1 MSASRHLRLYRT
13 ATGLFEPA
21 APLLLRARVLR
32 GKEDPARLKER
43 LGRTA
48 APRPEGKLVW
58 LHGASVGEGL
68 SLLPLIEGLRKA
80 RPDLSILVT
89 SGTVTSAEMLRRR
102 LPEGVIHQYVPVD
115 APRAVARFLDYW
127 RPSLGVFVESE
138 LWPNLITLADA
149 RKIRLAL
156 VSARVT
162 EKSAAGW
169 RKAPEMARELI
180 STFSLILSQ
189 DDLTAGRLG
198 EFGANDDGRLN
209 LKLVGAPLPV
219 DEAELKMA
227 KKAVGKR
234 PVLLA
239 ASTHPG
245 EDEIILTAFKSVGG
259 DALLILVP
267 RHVERAAGIIELARE
282 RGLSAGKRS
291 AGDPLGADAVY
302 VADTL
307 GELGLWFRI
316 ARGAFI
322 GGSLVEGPGGHNPV
336 EPAQLGCP
344 VITGAFVDNWRSVYS
359 PLVKNGVATVVR
371 TANDLTAA
379 FYALLKEPKMAKARA
394 ERALSMIG
402 DEREVLDA
410 AVRRLAMQVP

>member
-1 MSASRHLRLYRT
+1 MSASRHLRLYRA
-13 ATGLFEPA
+13 ATGLLEPV
-21 APLLLRARVLR
+21 APLVLRARTLR
-32 GKEDPARLKER
+32 GKEDSGRLGER
-43 LGRTA
+43 LGRA
-48 APRPEGKLVW
+48 SVARPDGKLVW
-58 LHGASVGEGL
+58 LHGASVGESL

-89 SGTVTSAEMLRRR
+89 SGTATSAAMLRMR
-102 LPEGVIHQYVPVD
+102 LPEGVIHQFIPVD
-115 APRAVARFLDYW
+115 APKAVSRFLDHW

-138 LWPNLITLADA
+138 LWPNLITQADA

-169 RKAPEMARELI
+169 RKAPDMARELI
-180 STFSLILSQ
+180 GAFSLVLAQ
-189 DDLTAGRLG
+189 DDLTASRLG
-198 EFGANDDGRLN
+198 EFGASDDGRLN
-209 LKLVGAPLPV
+209 LKLVGAPLPA
-219 DEAELKMA
+219 DEAELKKL

-245 EDEIILTAFKSVGG
+245 EDEIILTAFKSLGG

-267 RHVERAAGIIELARE
+267 RHVERANAIIELARE
-282 RGLSAGKRS
+282 RGFAVGKRS
-291 AGDPLGADAVY
+291 AGDLLGTDPIY

-307 GELGLWFRI
+307 GELGLWFRM

-322 GGSLVEGPGGHNPV
+322 GGSLIEGPGGHNPV

-344 VITGAFVDNWRSVYS
+344 AITGPFVDNWRSVYS

-394 ERALSMIG
+394 ERALAMIG
-402 DEREVLDA
+402 DEREVLEA